1 MLSSISPV
9 GESARG
15 QRWPLTVS
23 AYLAASA
30 LAGAVL
36 GAALGTVGELVLDG
50 VGTGVRAGVLAVGL
64 LLGLVADRAGRV
76 PSVHRQVDERWLGT
90 YRGWVYG
97 AGFGAQL
104 GVGVATIV
112 PASIGWLVW
121 LAALLVAGPLPG
133 LAVGATCGTARALP
147 LLAWGWA
154 RTVARLR
161 EAMRVVERLRN
172 PATWV
177 TTGGQLTVAVA
188 AVVLAL
194 RDTM

>member
-15 QRWPLTVS
+15 QRWLLTVS
-23 AYLAASA
+23 AHLAASA

-36 GAALGTVGELVLDG
+36 GAALGAVGGLLLAG
-50 VGTGVRAGVLAVGL
+50 VGTGVRAGVLALGAVVGL
-64 LLGLVADRAGRV
+64 AADRAGRV

-104 GVGVATIV
+104 GVGIATIV

-121 LAALLVAGPLPG
+121 LAALLVAGPVPG
-133 LAVGATCGTARALP
+133 LLIGATFGIARALP
-147 LLAWGWA
+147 LLVGGRA

-161 EAMRVVERLRN
+161 DTMRTVERLRD

-177 TTGGQLTVAVA
+177 TTGGQLTVAA
-188 AVVLAL
+188 TAVVLAL